1 METVMPKHYDE
12 TGNMPNNS
20 KSNRSGKLSDTDSGS
35 KGSNKGAT
43 GGLTKSNEMRSDVTK
58 TPNTKNMYPDGLA

>member
-1 METVMPKHYDE
+1 MPRHYDE

-35 KGSNKGAT
+35 MGSNKGAT
-43 GGLTKSNEMRSDVTK
+43 GGLSKKSDMRADVVK
-58 TPNTKNMYPDGLA
+58 TPNTKNMYPNGLA